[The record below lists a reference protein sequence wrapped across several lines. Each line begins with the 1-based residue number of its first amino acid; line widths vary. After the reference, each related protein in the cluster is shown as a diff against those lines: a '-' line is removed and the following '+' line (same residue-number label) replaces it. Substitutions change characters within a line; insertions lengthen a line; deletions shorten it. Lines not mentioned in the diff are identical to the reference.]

1 MSMQTIGIVDD
12 EPNIRQI
19 VEAYIK
25 KEGLSAV
32 CFASAEEALN
42 HPTKEEIGLWVID
55 LMLPQMDGYALCK
68 RIRANSEVPIIM
80 ISAKDEEIDKV
91 LGLELG
97 SDDYLTKPFSPR
109 ELVARIKRH
118 LQRWQLYKGAETKQ
132 SQLIVGDLKVDMKLR
147 TISWRGETF
156 LTTNKEFELLL
167 FLAENEGQALSR
179 EILLQSVW
187 GTDYVGSDRA
197 VDDLVK
203 RIRKKMPELPI
214 ESVWGFGYR
223 LKMVGQA

>member
-214 ESVWGFGYR
+214 ESVWGYGYR